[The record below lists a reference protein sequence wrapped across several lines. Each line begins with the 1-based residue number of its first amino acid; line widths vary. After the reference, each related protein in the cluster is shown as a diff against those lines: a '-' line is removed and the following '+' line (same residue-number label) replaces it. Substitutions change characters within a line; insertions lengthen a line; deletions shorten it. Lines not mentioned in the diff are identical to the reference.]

1 MKYIL
6 IASILMS
13 INASAEE
20 CALTVTTQT
29 KEKIETAFQTKNI
42 TECRELALKTKEN
55 HFFGL
60 LEKDSEVNELK
71 YLFKDE
77 NGPIK
82 EVFSFGPSDN
92 EESI

>member
-13 INASAEE
+13 INAQAQE
-20 CALTVTTQT
+20 CTLTVKTQT
-29 KEKIETAFQTKNI
+29 KEKLETAFQTKNI

-60 LEKDSEVNELK
+60 LEKDSEVIELK
-71 YLFKDE
+71 YLFKHE

-82 EVFSFGPSDN
+82 EVFSFGPSIN
-92 EESI
+92 EDSI

>member
-13 INASAEE
+13 INAQAQE
-20 CALTVTTQT
+20 CTLTVKTQT
-29 KEKIETAFQTKNI
+29 KEKLETAFQTKNI

-60 LEKDSEVNELK
+60 LEKDSEVIELK

-82 EVFSFGPSDN
+82 EVFSYGPSDN
-92 EESI
+92 EDSI

>member
-1 MKYIL
+1 
-6 IASILMS
+6 MS

-60 LEKDSEVNELK
+60 LEKDSEVIELK

-92 EESI
+92 EDSI

>member
-1 MKYIL
+1 
-6 IASILMS
+6 MS

-29 KEKIETAFQTKNI
+29 NEKIETAFQTKNN

-55 HFFGL
+55 QFFGL
-60 LEKDSEVNELK
+60 LEKDSEVIELK

-92 EESI
+92 EDSI

>member
-1 MKYIL
+1 VK
-6 IASILMS
+6 
-13 INASAEE
+13 
-20 CALTVTTQT
+20 TQT
-29 KEKIETAFQTKNI
+29 KEKLETAFQTKNI

-60 LEKDSEVNELK
+60 LEKDSEVIELK

-82 EVFSFGPSDN
+82 EVFSYGPSDN
-92 EESI
+92 EDSI